1 MIDKLA
7 LAIKQWHNLQPLP
20 QDEVQRLNKR
30 FVVDYNY
37 NSNHLEGNTL
47 TYGQTQLL
55 LLYDTSSGQAP
66 FHDFQQMK
74 ASNVG
79 LQMIIEQSK
88 KKQEELSQVFIRNLH
103 RILLVEDY
111 QVHTMLEGNIP
122 TTYTIHAGQ
131 YKTRPN
137 SVITRYRDVF
147 QYTSPEQTPALMT
160 DLIDWYNLEQ
170 EKKDF
175 SPLELAALFHYKF
188 IRIHPFEDG
197 NGRMV
202 RLLTNYILLK
212 NNYPMIIIRNKDK
225 QNYLDALH
233 QTDLIIGNK
242 TSLSFNATLKQIKP
256 FYKYMCNVLTKE
268 INNDILFVTQKD
280 DNIWWYNGE
289 QIKFR
294 TSTYN
299 KILKELQQDNQS
311 TLQTLYENTSIN
323 RSTIQKLLRTLQ
335 QKGYIYK
342 DDNSQW
348 HIFNPFKPIT
358 SYEQNKRP
366 YTTTLPQRSRI

>member
-7 LAIKQWHNLQPLP
+7 LAIKQWNKLQPLP
-20 QDEVQRLNKR
+20 QDEIQRLNKR
-30 FVVDYNY
+30 FMVDYNY

-66 FHDFQQMK
+66 FQDFQQMK

-79 LQMIIEQSK
+79 LQLIIDKAKDK
-88 KKQEELSQVFIRNLH
+88 KEMLTQNFIRSLH

-137 SVITRYRDVF
+137 SVITRYGDVF
-147 QYTSPEQTPALMT
+147 QYASPEQTPALMT
-160 DLIDWYNLEQ
+160 DLTDWYNTEQ
-170 EKKDF
+170 EKKEL
-175 SPLELAALFHYKF
+175 SALELATLFHYKF

-242 TSLSFNATLKQIKP
+242 TSININATLKQIQP
-256 FYKYMCNVLTKE
+256 FYKYMYKVLTNE
-268 INNDILFVTQKD
+268 IENDILFLTQKD

-294 TSTYN
+294 TPTYN
-299 KILKELQQDNQS
+299 KILKELFLDNHS
-311 TLQTLYENTSIN
+311 TLTTLYENTSIN
-323 RSTIQKLLRTLQ
+323 RSTIQKQLRSLQ

-342 DDNSQW
+342 DSNAQW
-348 HIFNPFKPIT
+348 HIFIT
-358 SYEQNKRP
+358 PSKQ
-366 YTTTLPQRSRI
+366 